1 LDLATG
7 FFKNKKR
14 SYNTTMA
21 KISIPNLKVK
31 FQTGDRPSQQDFED
45 LIDSASARSTDL
57 GSLGNN
63 ENTITGIE
71 NATVIDNF
79 DATEWRM
86 VKYIV
91 SIAKITA
98 GDNKFYATELTI
110 LVDGTDV
117 SVSEYGTIDNDG
129 NIGTVSVSRVGNT
142 VSLTV
147 TPDPAIK
154 PVTVRYA
161 RIGLKA

>member
-1 LDLATG
+1 
-7 FFKNKKR
+7 
-14 SYNTTMA
+14 MA
-21 KISIPNLKVK
+21 KISIPTLKTK
-31 FQTGDRPSQQDFED
+31 FQTGDRPTQQDYED

-57 GSLGNN
+57 GSMGNN
-63 ENTITGIE
+63 ENTISGIE

-86 VKYIV
+86 VKYLV
-91 SIAKITA
+91 SIAKVTA

-110 LVDGTDV
+110 LVDGTNV
-117 SVSEYGTIDNDG
+117 NVSEYGTIDNDG
-129 NIGTVSVSRVGNT
+129 NIGTISVSRTGNT
-142 VSLTV
+142 VALTV

-154 PVTVRYA
+154 PVTVRFA